1 MNSPIPS
8 STRAVLAEA
17 LERITKLL
25 EDDAFW
31 QKREAELAERER
43 VEREER
49 EAAEDALRARRFS
62 EIPGE
67 YQRTFD
73 PAQSTLAKETILYCR
88 DWTPNAGTGI
98 GLMGAT
104 GMGKTRLLC
113 ATLRKQPCSWLYL
126 PASKL
131 SLAVSDQWNDAWGI
145 AARAGAT
152 LREARR
158 VRVLLLDDIG
168 DEKHT
173 EAVTAELKD
182 LVEHRTSRSLPI
194 LWTSNL
200 SPEQI
205 TAKHGERGAAIV
217 RRLAEFSW
225 SPGEGGN
232 SKTVK
237 Q

>member
-1 MNSPIPS
+1 MSTPIPS
-8 STRAVLAEA
+8 STRAVFTEA
-17 LERITKLL
+17 HARFSKLL

-62 EIPGE
+62 EIPVE
-67 YQRTFD
+67 YQREFD
-73 PAQSTLAKETILYCR
+73 PGLSKLDKETIRTCR
-88 DWTPNAGTGI
+88 AWTPDDGRGI
-98 GLMGAT
+98 GLHGAT

-113 ATLRKQPCSWLYL
+113 AVLRRQQCSWLYL

-131 SLAVSDQWNDAWGI
+131 SLAVSDQWNEDWGI
-145 AARAGAT
+145 AARASST

-158 VRVLLLDDIG
+158 VRVLLLDDVG

-182 LVEHRTSRSLPI
+182 LVEHRTSRAMPI

-217 RRLAEFSW
+217 RRLGEFSW
-225 SPGEGGN
+225 MG
-232 SKTVK
+232 
-237 Q
+237 